1 MKVILE
7 AQWACTETPRGIH
20 GYTIQIIRHLLQRN
34 AYNYELTF
42 FDGNRE
48 RNNRQWIDKYFGK
61 YDIPIHECNTLSY
74 RETFYDNDVY
84 KEKNYNDY
92 TGAEGDIFHF
102 FSLCSIPNNLKGE
115 MIVTIHDLLP
125 FRYPDYYHPKT
136 SEMFRLN
143 IERLNQ
149 MQAIVITDSEAAK
162 KDILYFSDI
171 PEGKIHIIPLA
182 HGMDNCFYK
191 NNPGILTKLGIDS
204 PYLLFLSGIAKNK
217 NLCRIVEAFES
228 LAERF
233 SDIKLV
239 VAGGPAFLTD
249 FAAIAKVKD
258 SPFASR
264 IIMTGYVS
272 DEQKH
277 TLYSNA
283 LAFLFPSLCEGF
295 GLPILE
301 AMSCGCPVIT
311 SNISSMPEVA
321 GDAAILIDPYN
332 TEQLVHEIE
341 RVISSESLRK
351 ELRLKGLEQ
360 SKKFSWDKT
369 AEMTEEVYK
378 TAKTSDKRRES
389 YVFISL

>member
-20 GYTIQIIRHLLQRN
+20 SYTIQLISRLLKRN
-34 AYNYELTF
+34 MYNYGLTF

-48 RNNRQWIDKYFGK
+48 KNNRQWIEKYFGK
-61 YDIPIHECNTLSY
+61 YDIPIYECNTLSY
-74 RETFYDNDVY
+74 RETFYDKNVY
-84 KEKNYNDY
+84 KEKSYNDY

-102 FSLCSIPNNLKGE
+102 FSLSSIPNNLKGE

-125 FRYPDYYHPKT
+125 FRHPEYYHTKT
-136 SEMFRLN
+136 GEMFYLN
-143 IERLNQ
+143 LERLNQ
-149 MQAIVITDSEAAK
+149 MQPIVITDSESAK
-162 KDILYFSDI
+162 EDILYFSDV
-171 PEGKIHIIPLA
+171 PEEKICVIPLA
-182 HGMDNCFYK
+182 HSMDNCFYK
-191 NNPGILTKLGIDS
+191 NNPDVLTNLGIDS

-217 NLCRIVEAFES
+217 NLCRIVEAFEF

-233 SDIKLV
+233 PDIKLV
-239 VAGGPAFLTD
+239 VAGCPAFLTD
-249 FAAIAKVKD
+249 FAAIEKIKNSA
-258 SPFASR
+258 FALR

-277 TLYSNA
+277 ILYSNA

-321 GDAAILIDPYN
+321 GKSAILIDPYN
-332 TEQLVHEIE
+332 TEQLAYEMG
-341 RVISSESLRK
+341 RVISSEVLRK
-351 ELRLKGLEQ
+351 ELKEKGLERC
-360 SKKFSWDKT
+360 KEFSWDKT
-369 AEMTEEVYK
+369 AELTEQVYNK
-378 TAKTSDKRRES
+378 LGEG
-389 YVFISL
+389 I

>member
-7 AQWACTETPRGIH
+7 AQWACTETPRGIQS
-20 GYTIQIIRHLLQRN
+20 YTIQIINHLLRRN
-34 AYNYELTF
+34 AYNYELIF
-42 FDGNRE
+42 FDENRE
-48 RNNRQWIDKYFGK
+48 RNNRQWIEKYFGK
-61 YDIPIHECNTLSY
+61 YNVHIHECNTINY
-74 RETFYDNDVY
+74 RETWLSKDLY
-84 KEKNYNDY
+84 KEKSYNDY
-92 TGAEGDIFHF
+92 TGAKGDVFHF
-102 FSLCSIPNNLKGE
+102 SNLISIPDNLSGK
-115 MIVTIHDLLP
+115 MVVTIHDVLQL
-125 FRYPDYYHPKT
+125 RYPDYYHHKT

-143 IERLNQ
+143 IERLNR
-149 MQAIVITDSEAAK
+149 MQPIVITDSEAAK

-171 PEGKIHIIPLA
+171 PEEKIHVIPLA
-182 HGMDNCFYK
+182 HSMDNCFYK
-191 NNPGILTKLGIDS
+191 NNPDILTKLGIDS
-204 PYLLFLSGIAKNK
+204 PYLLFLSAIAKNK

-233 SDIKLV
+233 PNIKLV
-239 VAGGPAFLTD
+239 VAGGLAFLPD
-249 FAAIAKVKD
+249 SSAISKIEN

-264 IIMTGYVS
+264 IVMTGYVS

-321 GDAAILIDPYN
+321 GDAAILVDSYN

-341 RVISSESLRK
+341 QVISSESLRK
-351 ELRLKGLEQ
+351 ELRLKGLERC
-360 SKKFSWDKT
+360 KMFSWDKT
-369 AEMTEEVYK
+369 AEMTENVYK
-378 TAKTSDKRRES
+378 IATNIKG
-389 YVFISL
+389 VC